1 MKSIKTKELVHVG
14 GKGSGMVSHR
24 TKSYHHSKGL
34 EPKVVAKGMRGIAT
48 QEYIHGG
55 RAGKV
60 SRGLYPSI

>member
-14 GKGSGMVSHR
+14 GKGSGMVPHR
-24 TKSYHHSKGL
+24 TKSYQYSKGR